1 MNEIFEFSGLGN
13 KILILDLL
21 KQDIEVNPK
30 LIRKLKS
37 LRNFDQLLTI
47 EPPTKPNLDLSTKIY
62 NSDTSEAENCV
73 NGARCLA
80 RYVID
85 NEILGKKEFKVS
97 TISDIWSLGEI
108 DRNNY
113 FVCMEGPDF
122 SKNSEHL
129 PLANEAGIRKL
140 EFDDLPPLEVSFVNI
155 GNPHCVNFTEDI
167 NSGLLNEWGA
177 QLQNSPYFPEG
188 VNLSLAKIISKDC
201 LSLRVYERGAGETE
215 ACGSAACASV
225 VLGYK
230 LDLIGKN
237 TNVSFNSGELR
248 VNFDEI
254 SNIITLQG
262 GADFIGKF
270 EFDS

>member
-1 MNEIFEFSGLGN
+1 MNQFFEFSGLGN

-21 KQDIEVNPK
+21 KQDIEVNPE
-30 LIRKLKS
+30 LIHKLKS
-37 LRNFDQLLTI
+37 LRSFDQLLTI
-47 EPPTKPNLDLSTKIY
+47 EPPNEPNLDLSTRIF

-85 NEILGKKEFKVS
+85 NKILGKKEFKVS

-122 SKNSEHL
+122 SKNKERL
-129 PLANEAGIRKL
+129 PLANDSGMHKL
-140 EFDDLPPLEVSFVNI
+140 EFDDLPPLEVGFVNI

-167 NSGLLNEWGA
+167 NSELLIKWGA
-177 QLQNSPYFPEG
+177 QLQNSPYFPQG
-188 VNLSLAKIISKDC
+188 VNLSIAKKIGKDS

-237 TNVSFNSGELR
+237 TDVSFNSGKLR

-270 EFDS
+270 ELDL